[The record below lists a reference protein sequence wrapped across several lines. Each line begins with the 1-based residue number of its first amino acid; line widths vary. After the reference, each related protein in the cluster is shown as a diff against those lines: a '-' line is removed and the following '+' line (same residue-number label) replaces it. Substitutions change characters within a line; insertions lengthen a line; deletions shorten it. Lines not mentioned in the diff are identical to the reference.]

1 MDAVANLGTRP
12 TFDGRSFLVEVHLIN
27 FSGELY
33 GAEMEV
39 AFVERLRGET
49 AFTSPAEL
57 AQQIQIDVA
66 QATAA
71 LKR

>member
-1 MDAVANLGTRP
+1 
-12 TFDGRSFLVEVHLIN
+12 VEVHLIN

-66 QATAA
+66 QATAV